1 MSNKLSEFETIAL
14 GSNGNN
20 TNNIDRSD
28 RVNSLPRTSQYVTA
42 VPTEKVKHG
51 ILNSLCDS
59 QIKLNIANP
68 SSGFKE
74 KMTLASEYK
83 YMQMINETIQTF
95 NIMFSKFI
103 NQ

>member
-20 TNNIDRSD
+20 TNNIDRND
-28 RVNSLPRTSQYVTA
+28 RVNSLPRTSQYATA
-42 VPTEKVKHG
+42 VPTEKVKNG

-59 QIKLNIANP
+59 QIKLNITNP

-74 KMTLASEYK
+74 KITLASEYS
-83 YMQMINETIQTF
+83 YMYTYD
-95 NIMFSKFI
+95 
-103 NQ
+103 